1 VRQQVRQALGTVADL
16 AELESLLAQ
25 IDPDQDFNADVGSGP
40 RGRTSGG
47 RRPTLP
53 DGWLDSPYLDESQAA
68 EISQAELQ
76 VSGG

>member
-1 VRQQVRQALGTVADL
+1 VRQALGTVATL
-16 AELESLLAQ
+16 AELDDLLAR
-25 IDPDQDFNADVGSGP
+25 INPDQDFNAEVGSGP

-53 DGWLDSPYLDESQAA
+53 DGWLDSPYLDEAQAA
-68 EISQAELQ
+68 EISQAELH

>member
-1 VRQQVRQALGTVADL
+1 VATLD
-16 AELESLLAQ
+16 ELDDLLAQ
-25 IDPDQDFNADVGSGP
+25 INPDQDFNSEVGSGP

-68 EISQAELQ
+68 EISQAELH